1 MGLMIPC
8 SILPSTGTPSIYCRW
23 LYRRLGCQL
32 SGVIA
37 FFYGCSSSYL
47 LCTVSLSRCYI
58 IMRPFHANEVT
69 IEKSVCIS
77 SIVVFI
83 SFIWS
88 ILPIIGWNEYT
99 LKGTRASCCINWYD
113 RRLSYVSF
121 TFFLFFVVYLIPLL
135 IFIATNTV
143 TLIGFKRMR
152 DKARHGIRT
161 IIAAKRIEVEQSIV
175 KSIIITTVGF
185 TFSWTPYAVAL
196 FVSAFRRKHYAIP
209 PLATLMCASFVKTS
223 TIWVPLLYMSTST
236 QSLLRFVNHSRK
248 SSRRRPEHG
257 IDKIARKYGLIQN
270 NHDLNPIRR
279 NDETVASYL
288 DPESHRQLSPE
299 DKQAAKAILPNFM
312 KKESQFIGSSSTSTY
327 STGNKRNQT
336 LTDKLRIM
344 LGMSTNVKQTRT
356 LSADDELVLFTQLI
370 RSYKSNFST
379 FWTQY
384 RERFPCL
391 YRVVQRVNI
400 IAVTSVPSES
410 IFLVAGYVTR
420 KQRTSLSSTSLRHLI
435 VLKESYRLE
444 ELQTISRRSMN

>member
-1 MGLMIPC
+1 
-8 SILPSTGTPSIYCRW
+8 
-23 LYRRLGCQL
+23 
-32 SGVIA
+32 
-37 FFYGCSSSYL
+37 
-47 LCTVSLSRCYI
+47 
-58 IMRPFHANEVT
+58 
-69 IEKSVCIS
+69 
-77 SIVVFI
+77 
-83 SFIWS
+83 
-88 ILPIIGWNEYT
+88 
-99 LKGTRASCCINWYD
+99 
-113 RRLSYVSF
+113 
-121 TFFLFFVVYLIPLL
+121 
-135 IFIATNTV
+135 
-143 TLIGFKRMR
+143 
-152 DKARHGIRT
+152 
-161 IIAAKRIEVEQSIV
+161 
-175 KSIIITTVGF
+175 
-185 TFSWTPYAVAL
+185 
-196 FVSAFRRKHYAIP
+196 
-209 PLATLMCASFVKTS
+209 
-223 TIWVPLLYMSTST
+223 
-236 QSLLRFVNHSRK
+236 
-248 SSRRRPEHG
+248 
-257 IDKIARKYGLIQN
+257 
-270 NHDLNPIRR
+270 
-279 NDETVASYL
+279 VASYL

-384 RERFPCL
+384 RERFPCF

>member
-161 IIAAKRIEVEQSIV
+161 IIAAKRVEVEQSIV
-175 KSIIITTVGF
+175 KT
-185 TFSWTPYAVAL
+185 
-196 FVSAFRRKHYAIP
+196 
-209 PLATLMCASFVKTS
+209 
-223 TIWVPLLYMSTST
+223 
-236 QSLLRFVNHSRK
+236 
-248 SSRRRPEHG
+248 
-257 IDKIARKYGLIQN
+257 
-270 NHDLNPIRR
+270 
-279 NDETVASYL
+279 SYL

-384 RERFPCL
+384 RERFPCF

>member
-1 MGLMIPC
+1 M
-8 SILPSTGTPSIYCRW
+8 SIS
-23 LYRRLGCQL
+23 QL

-161 IIAAKRIEVEQSIV
+161 IIAAKRVEVEQSIV
-175 KSIIITTVGF
+175 K
-185 TFSWTPYAVAL
+185 TFRS
-196 FVSAFRRKHYAIP
+196 KHYAIP